1 MSATPIQHAIPQPQP
16 IRPRLGFL
24 GVGWIGR
31 NRMAAVADDGCAEIV
46 AIADPMTE
54 ALLEASRLAP
64 GAMLSDRPEDLFES
78 PIDGVVIATPSAAH
92 ARQATAALE
101 RGLAVFCQ
109 KPLARTRQE
118 AQTVVDAARRADK
131 LLGVDLSYR
140 YVRGMPEIREA
151 IRRGDLGEIYAM
163 DLTFHNAYGPDKPW
177 FYDINRAG
185 GGCVMDLGTHL
196 VDLALWMLDF
206 PDVKDVGSR
215 LYAQG
220 KLLAKPTAQVED
232 YAIAEIG
239 FVGGAVA
246 RIACSWRLSA
256 GCDAVIDF
264 TFYGT
269 KGAAALRNVGGSFY
283 DFVVERFNGTQRE
296 VVAAYPDA
304 WGGRALIDWIRRLGE
319 NSCFA
324 PESRRLIDV
333 SAVLD
338 RIYGR

>member
-1 MSATPIQHAIPQPQP
+1 MSAAPARNATPQVWPN
-16 IRPRLGFL
+16 RPRLGFL

-46 AIADPMTE
+46 AIADPTAE
-54 ALLEASRLAP
+54 ALREASRLAP
-64 GAMLSDRPEDLFES
+64 GALLSDRPEDLFDS
-78 PIDGVVIATPSAAH
+78 PLDGIVIATPNAAH
-92 ARQATAALE
+92 ARQTIAALE

-109 KPLARTRQE
+109 KPLARSRHE
-118 AQTVVDAARRADK
+118 AQTVVDAAHRADR

-140 YVRGMPEIREA
+140 HVRGMAEVREA
-151 IRRGDLGEIYAM
+151 SRQGDLGDIYAM
-163 DLTFHNAYGPDKPW
+163 DLIFHNAYGPDKPW
-177 FYDINRAG
+177 FYDLAQAG

-206 PDVKDVGSR
+206 PEVKDVRSR

-220 KLLAKPTAQVED
+220 KPLAKPAAQVED

-239 FVGGAVA
+239 FAGGAVA

-269 KGAAALRNVGGSFY
+269 KGAAALRNVAGSFY
-283 DFVVERFNGTQRE
+283 DFVVERFNGTRRA
-296 VVAAYPDA
+296 VVASYPDP
-304 WGGRALIDWIRRLGE
+304 WGGRALVDWVRRLGE
-319 NSCFA
+319 NGRFA
-324 PESRRLIDV
+324 PEARQLVEV
-333 SAVLD
+333 SAVVD
-338 RIYGR
+338 GIYGR

>member
-1 MSATPIQHAIPQPQP
+1 MSADPARNATPRLRPN
-16 IRPRLGFL
+16 RPRLGFL

-31 NRMAAVADDGCAEIV
+31 NRMAAVADEGCAEIV
-46 AIADPMTE
+46 AIADPVEE
-54 ALLEASRLAP
+54 ALQEASRLAP
-64 GAMLSDRPEDLFES
+64 GALLSDRPESLFDS
-78 PIDGVVIATPSAAH
+78 PLDGIVIATPSADH

-109 KPLARTRQE
+109 KPLARTRHE
-118 AQTVVDAARRADK
+118 AQTVVDAARRANR

-140 YVRGMPEIREA
+140 YVRGMAEIREA
-151 IRRGDLGEIYAM
+151 IRRGDLGDVYAM

-177 FYDINRAG
+177 FYDLAQG

-206 PDVKDVGSR
+206 PKVKDVRSR

-220 KLLAKPTAQVED
+220 KPLAKPAAQVED

-239 FVGGAVA
+239 FAGGTVA

-269 KGAAALRNVGGSFY
+269 KGGAALRNVEGSFY
-283 DFVVERFNGTQRE
+283 DFVVERFYGTRRE
-296 VVAAYPDA
+296 SVAGYPDA
-304 WGGRALIDWIRRLGE
+304 WGGRALVDWVRRLGE
-319 NSCFA
+319 NGRFE
-324 PESRRLIDV
+324 PEARQFV
-333 SAVLD
+333 EVAAVLD
-338 RIYGR
+338 GIYGR